1 MWHSHVKRLSY
12 VWNAIR
18 MWMIINLDFLQQ
30 RIQYRKELWWDRS
43 LLRVHFNMILN
54 QLKRVY
60 KVMNPLYKIH
70 KVKLKLQVLIK
81 EVYLI
86 HLIC

>member
-1 MWHSHVKRLSY
+1 
-12 VWNAIR
+12 
-18 MWMIINLDFLQQ
+18 MWMIINQDSLQQ
-30 RIQYRKELWWDRS
+30 PIQYRKELWWDRS

-54 QLKRVY
+54 QLRRVY
-60 KVMNPLYKIH
+60 KVMNHLYKIH

-86 HLIC
+86 HHIC